1 MEFWDNEG
9 YSDLTHHYF
18 YISDK
23 CVFWGSVVDADILTV
38 LCIVYGCS
46 IADGNSEV
54 SESESAS
61 EMNQFWPYSA

>member
-1 MEFWDNEG
+1 MKDIPTLHTIISTFLINV
-9 YSDLTHHYF
+9 YF
-18 YISDK
+18 EEVEEVMLMQY
-23 CVFWGSVVDADILTV
+23 LTV

>member
-1 MEFWDNEG
+1 MKDIPTLHTIISTFLINV
-9 YSDLTHHYF
+9 YF
-18 YISDK
+18 EEVEEVMLMQY
-23 CVFWGSVVDADILTV
+23 LTV

-61 EMNQFWPYSA
+61 EVNQFWPYSA

>member
-1 MEFWDNEG
+1 MKDIPTLHTIISTFLINV
-9 YSDLTHHYF
+9 YF
-18 YISDK
+18 EEVEEVMLMQY
-23 CVFWGSVVDADILTV
+23 LTV

-46 IADGNSEV
+46 IADENSEV